1 MTSQTARPISSKPNL
16 PKTQILPSI
25 ADHLPHYIICT
36 GLGALSGAVGMAI
49 VIVASILLQGLLFPM
64 MLFDPGLPLLAV
76 GAILVGAGVSLPL
89 CKVAPHLLPM
99 TVNPLDS
106 QWLRVVLAFSTLMS
120 IFEAF
125 MFTYGP

>member
-1 MTSQTARPISSKPNL
+1 MNSQTTRTIFSKPSS

-25 ADHLPHYIICT
+25 ADHLPHYLICT
-36 GLGALSGAVGMAI
+36 GLGALSGAVGMAV
-49 VIVASILLQGLLFPM
+49 VIAASILLQGLLFPM

-76 GAILVGAGVSLPL
+76 AAMVVGAGVALPL

-99 TVNPLDS
+99 TVNPLES
-106 QWLRVVLAFSTLMS
+106 QWLRVVLAFNVLMS